1 MRRRNNLT
9 CNLVRQMTQGK
20 LSPMMLSN
28 RTIYVLYRKVG
39 WVAVK
44 QAVDARESS

>member
-1 MRRRNNLT
+1 MVLNN
-9 CNLVRQMTQGK
+9 K
-20 LSPMMLSN
+20 
-28 RTIYVLYRKVG
+28 TIYVLYHNAG